1 MAEAKAEKKE
11 KKVQII
17 IPYVEG
23 EPESQYVACNGEEV
37 LIMKGEIVE
46 VSPAIAEV
54 LKNANIQAKEARQH
68 RKSIQMQE
76 LEA

>member
-1 MAEAKAEKKE
+1 MAEAKTEKKE